1 MARGLHSSATAL
13 ISLAI
18 ITLFATGPILA
29 DITAIRG
36 LIRSGQFAEAVAQ
49 CDLELKAQP
58 KSFALHTMKGLA
70 LQAAADRVRALSAFR
85 QALVMN
91 PSYEP
96 ALQAAAQIEFDTR
109 DPGAIKTLESVLR
122 VNPSSETAHVMLAEL
137 LFEKRSCELSLNH
150 FEKAPGSLQLPSVK
164 WQIGV
169 CLLTLEQWASAASH
183 FESLLT
189 LREHGP
195 TRYNLGLAHW
205 NAKDYPAAVAALA
218 PADVAGASPD
228 TMRLYANSLES
239 AGDTPKAFEVLQRAI
254 RQNPND
260 ESLLIDLAV
269 MCMDHKALDLGLEVL
284 AGGIQHLPDSAKLQ
298 TLRGSLL
305 VRRGDVE
312 KAQQAFHRAQELSP
326 ESGLGNIGLAS
337 TFMEMGLAAEAAKVL
352 REQLAIG
359 RDSKSE
365 LTLARALLLK
375 GPTKEEC
382 AEAAVLLSRI
392 LKQEPGNTVA
402 HGLLG
407 KAYVL
412 LGDKEAAA
420 KSFANAIRLD
430 PQDRTSTYQLMTL
443 HRKAGR
449 SKEADD
455 LAQRVRTLLDRERAK
470 EDAGNRFRVIRE
482 TGAFPEK

>member
-13 ISLAI
+13 ISVAI

-29 DITAIRG
+29 DVAAIRG

-58 KSFALHTMKGLA
+58 NSFALHTMKGLA

-85 QALVMN
+85 QALAISPN
-91 PSYEP
+91 YEP

-137 LFEKRSCELSLNH
+137 LFEKRSCELSLEH

-169 CLLTLEQWASAASH
+169 CLLTLEQWISAASH

-205 NAKDYPAAVAALA
+205 SAKDYRAAVAALA
-218 PADVAGASPD
+218 PADVSGANPD
-228 TMRLYANSLES
+228 TMRLYANSLEG
-239 AGDTPKAFEVLQRAI
+239 AGDTPKAFDVLQRAI

-269 MCMDHKALDLGLEVL
+269 MCMDHKALDLGLEVVD
-284 AGGIQHLPDSAKLQ
+284 AGIQRLPASAKLQ
-298 TLRGSLL
+298 TLLGSLL

-312 KAQQAFHRAQELSP
+312 KARQAFQRAQQLSP

-337 TFMEMGLAAEAAKVL
+337 TLMEMGLAAEAAKVL

-359 RDSKSE
+359 RDSRSE

-375 GPTKEEC
+375 GPTREESN
-382 AEAAVLLSRI
+382 EASALLGRI
-392 LKQEPGNTVA
+392 LKQEPGNAAA

-407 KAYVL
+407 KVYVL
-412 LGDKEAAA
+412 LGDKANAA

-455 LAQRVRTLLDRERAK
+455 LAQRVRTLLDKERAK